1 MPKHYLLF
9 ASLTYAYA
17 IMRPLQAEIRRRGD
31 VAAWYLEDTCPD
43 LLAEDEV
50 RLRTFD
56 EVRRFAPIAV
66 FAPGNWI
73 YDFFPGVKVQLFH
86 GYPIEKR
93 GGGKD
98 THFRLRG
105 WFDIYCTQGPSST
118 AHFQALAEKEGY
130 FKVYETGWSKTDD
143 LIRAARSA
151 EKPSGQ
157 TSRPPAI
164 FVATTFSKEITAL
177 RILLPTIERL
187 IATRDWHWHIT
198 MHPKLE
204 DADLREH
211 LAMLDRTHANVSF
224 YPVSPSPAVMASTDA
239 MLCDA
244 SSIIMEYMLLD
255 KPVVTYRNTS
265 AGPHLLDVDNADDVE
280 QALEQA
286 LTRPAQLM
294 EEMRRYTARHEAHR
308 DGRNCAR
315 ILDAVDDFIAH
326 SQGRLPR
333 KPLNLFRRLKL
344 RWQLRYFHW
353 H

>member
-17 IMRPLQAEIRRRGD
+17 IMRPLQAEIRRRGG

-105 WFDIYCTQGPSST
+105 WFDVYCTQGPSST
-118 AHFQALAEKEGY
+118 APFEALAERERY
-130 FKVYETGWSKTDD
+130 FKVYETGWCKTDD
-143 LIRAARSA
+143 LVAAARMAQA
-151 EKPSGQ
+151 E
-157 TSRPPAI
+157 TTDRPRAV

-177 RILLPTIERL
+177 RTLLPTIERL
-187 IATRDWHWHIT
+187 VATRPWHWHIT

-204 DADLREH
+204 DADLRSQ
-211 LAMLDRTHANVSF
+211 LAALDRAHPNVTFHAVT
-224 YPVSPSPAVMASTDA
+224 PPPSVMATTDV

-255 KPVVTYRNTS
+255 RPVVTYRNTS
-265 AGPHLLDVDNADDVE
+265 AGPHLLDVREVGDVE
-280 QALEQA
+280 AALELA
-286 LTRPAQLM
+286 MTRPAPLM
-294 EEMRRYTARHEAHR
+294 DAMRRYTARHEAHR

-326 SQGRLPR
+326 GQGRLPR

-353 H
+353 R